1 MAESLTVAR
10 PYAEAV
16 FRLGRESS
24 KLADWSGW
32 LGRLSLIANESA
44 MQDCFGNPKLSSRQ
58 VTDLVV
64 GVLGVEAPQALSRFI
79 EVLAENGRLALLP
92 EIQSLFE
99 ELKSEEEGV
108 KEAHIISA
116 FPMDDAQV
124 KQVMPVLEQHFSSKL
139 KPRVTVEPSLIG
151 GIKVEVGDEVFDASV
166 RGQLDAMAVAL
177 KN

>member
-92 EIQSLFE
+92 EIQCLFE
-99 ELKSEEEGV
+99 ELKSVEEGV
-108 KEAHIISA
+108 KEAHIVSA

-139 KPRVTVEPSLIG
+139 KPRVTVDPSLIG

>member
-151 GIKVEVGDEVFDASV
+151 GIKVVVGDEVFDASV

>member
-24 KLADWSGW
+24 KLDDWRGW

-44 MQDCFGNPKLSSRQ
+44 MQDCFGNPKLNSRQ

-99 ELKSEEEGV
+99 ELKSVEEGV
-108 KEAHIISA
+108 KEAHIVSA

-139 KPRVTVEPSLIG
+139 KPRVTVDPSLIG

>member
-79 EVLAENGRLALLP
+79 EVLAENGRLTLLP

-99 ELKSEEEGV
+99 DLKSEEEGV
-108 KEAHIISA
+108 KEALIISA

-124 KQVMPVLEQHFSSKL
+124 AQVLPALEQHFSSKL
-139 KPRVTVEPSLIG
+139 KPRVTVDPSLIG
-151 GIKVEVGDEVFDASV
+151 GIKVIVGDQMLDASV
-166 RGQLDAMAVAL
+166 RGKLDAMATAL
-177 KN
+177 NN

>member
-32 LGRLSLIANESA
+32 LARLSLIANESA
-44 MQDCFGNPKLSSRQ
+44 MRECFGNPKLNSRQ

-92 EIQSLFE
+92 EIQTLFE
-99 ELKSEEEGV
+99 ELKSEE
-108 KEAHIISA
+108 
-116 FPMDDAQV
+116 
-124 KQVMPVLEQHFSSKL
+124 
-139 KPRVTVEPSLIG
+139 
-151 GIKVEVGDEVFDASV
+151 
-166 RGQLDAMAVAL
+166 
-177 KN
+177 

>member
-99 ELKSEEEGV
+99 ELKSVEEGV
-108 KEAHIISA
+108 KEAHIVSA

-139 KPRVTVEPSLIG
+139 KPRVTVDPSLIG

>member
-1 MAESLTVAR
+1 MAELATIAR

-32 LGRLSLIANESA
+32 LARLSLIANESA

-92 EIQSLFE
+92 EIQTLFE

-124 KQVMPVLEQHFSSKL
+124 KQVVPVLEQHFSSKL
-139 KPRVTVEPSLIG
+139 KPRVTVDPSLIG

>member
-44 MQDCFGNPKLSSRQ
+44 MQDCFGNPKLNSRQ

-92 EIQSLFE
+92 EIQTIFE
-99 ELKSEEEGV
+99 ELKSDEEGV
-108 KEAHIISA
+108 KEAHIVSA
-116 FPMDDAQV
+116 FPMDDTQV
-124 KQVMPVLEQHFSSKL
+124 GQIMPVLEQHFSSKL

-151 GIKVEVGDEVFDASV
+151 GIKVVVGDEVFDASV

>member
-64 GVLGVEAPQALSRFI
+64 GVLGVEAPQALSRF
-79 EVLAENGRLALLP
+79 
-92 EIQSLFE
+92 E
-99 ELKSEEEGV
+99 ELKSDEEGV
-108 KEAHIISA
+108 KEAHIVSA

-124 KQVMPVLEQHFSSKL
+124 KQVLPVLEQHFSSKL
-139 KPRVTVEPSLIG
+139 KPRVTVDPSLIG

-166 RGQLDAMAVAL
+166 RG
-177 KN
+177 

>member
-79 EVLAENGRLALLP
+79 EVLAENGRLTLLP

-99 ELKSEEEGV
+99 ELKSDEEGV
-108 KEAHIISA
+108 KEAHIVSA

-124 KQVMPVLEQHFSSKL
+124 KQVLPVLEQHFSSKL

-151 GIKVEVGDEVFDASV
+151 GIKVVVGDEVFDASV

>member
-24 KLADWSGW
+24 ALADWSGW

-44 MQDCFGNPKLSSRQ
+44 MRDCFGNPKLNSRQ

-79 EVLAENGRLALLP
+79 
-92 EIQSLFE
+92 
-99 ELKSEEEGV
+99 
-108 KEAHIISA
+108 
-116 FPMDDAQV
+116 
-124 KQVMPVLEQHFSSKL
+124 
-139 KPRVTVEPSLIG
+139 
-151 GIKVEVGDEVFDASV
+151 
-166 RGQLDAMAVAL
+166 
-177 KN
+177 

>member
-108 KEAHIISA
+108 KEAHIVSA

-124 KQVMPVLEQHFSSKL
+124 KQVLPVLEQHFSSKL
-139 KPRVTVEPSLIG
+139 KPRVTVDPSLIG

>member
-44 MQDCFGNPKLSSRQ
+44 MQDCFGNPKLNSRQ

-92 EIQSLFE
+92 EIQVLFE
-99 ELKSEEEGV
+99 ELKSDEEGV
-108 KEAHIISA
+108 KEAHILSA

-124 KQVMPVLEQHFSSKL
+124 GQVLPVLEQHFSSKL

-151 GIKVEVGDEVFDASV
+151 GIKVVVGDEVFDASV